1 LWRIQRI
8 KNGEAVVF
16 RLSGRLQAE
25 ELGQLQEALGDEPQD
40 QAVVLDLKEIR
51 LVDQEAV
58 AFLAKSEVLGTRIV
72 NCPEYVREWMGKSAR
87 PGKESGE

>member
-1 LWRIQRI
+1 MWRIQRI
-8 KNGEAVVF
+8 VNGEAIVF

-40 QAVVLDLKEIR
+40 QAVVLDLREIR

-58 AFLAKSEVLGTRIV
+58 VFLAKSELLGTRIV
-72 NCPEYVREWMGKSAR
+72 NCPAYVREWMGR
-87 PGKESGE
+87 IGG